1 MPEELTSAT
10 ASLAATA
17 RMSAQETIPG
27 QDASS
32 SSLMPST
39 TSKPL
44 REFAFGPAVFSPANA
59 GESSSSTDPSQPCAG
74 ERESLEIAGAGTGQ
88 Y

>member
-1 MPEELTSAT
+1 MT

-17 RMSAQETIPG
+17 RRSAQETIPG
-27 QDASS
+27 QAASS
-32 SSLMPST
+32 SSLMSST

-59 GESSSSTDPSQPCAG
+59 GESSSSTEPSQPFAG
-74 ERESLEIAGAGTGQ
+74 EIEIRE
-88 Y
+88 